1 MYGSELVKGVT
12 RALQNIHD
20 SIFGKNSQQRYLTAI
35 SILAKR
41 LILDGFLGP
50 ACASTDWYITVLKIQ
65 TKICKDGRQVKMELI
80 ESTISIGLL
89 SHKSATKRTIK
100 SISTLPISKI
110 FFRKFS
116 ANYYQSACGRVSF

>member
-1 MYGSELVKGVT
+1 MYASELVKGVT
-12 RALQNIHD
+12 RALQNIHN
-20 SIFGKNSQQRYLTAI
+20 SIFGKNSQQRYLTAL

-41 LILDGFLGP
+41 LILHGSLGS

-65 TKICKDGRQVKMELI
+65 TKICKDGRQVKMESI
-80 ESTISIGLL
+80 ESTIFIGSL

-110 FFRKFS
+110 LFRKFS
-116 ANYYQSACGRVSF
+116 ANYYQSICGRVYF